1 MREDVLEADPG
12 AGGEAEA
19 AADQVLRLGGRGAR
33 AGGREGDPRLADL
46 GGNSMEI
53 LLQVLARKN
62 GLNFV
67 IVFHI
72 Q

>member
-33 AGGREGDPRLADL
+33 AGGREGDPRLAYL
-46 GGNSMEI
+46 GGNSIEI
-53 LLQVLARKN
+53 SL
-62 GLNFV
+62 
-67 IVFHI
+67 
-72 Q
+72 